1 MSRAL
6 ISIKGFGC
14 SARPMFRNRPTVVL
28 GNFSSNSKASM
39 SQSTPEPLVLY
50 ESRGEKKNV
59 GLITLNR
66 RKALNAL
73 CDNLMHQLTQTIEKA
88 EKDNQI
94 GALVLT
100 GSHKAFAAGADIK
113 EMQNKEFAENFKQNF
128 LSKWD
133 RVAQCSKPII
143 AAVNGYALGG
153 GCELAMMC
161 DIIYAGDNAKFGQ
174 PEITIGT
181 IPGAGG
187 TQRLTKAI
195 GKSRAMEMCLSGVPI
210 DAQQAASWGLV
221 SKVVPADTTVDEAVK
236 LGERIASHSQ
246 LVVAICKESVLYSFE
261 TPLSQGLKTE
271 KRFFQMTFGTK
282 DQKEGMTAFVEKRS
296 PKFVHG

>member
-1 MSRAL
+1 
-6 ISIKGFGC
+6 
-14 SARPMFRNRPTVVL
+14 MFRLTKNLL
-28 GNFSSNSKASM
+28 GVAGKSHLIAAQRLM
-39 SQSTPEPLVLY
+39 STEPIVLY
-50 ESRGEKKNV
+50 ENRGEKKNI
-59 GLITLNR
+59 GLITMNR

-73 CDNLMHQLTQTIEKA
+73 CDELMIELTQTIEKA
-88 EKDNQI
+88 EKDDQI

-113 EMQNKEFAENFKQNF
+113 EMKDKDFAENFKHNF

-133 RVAQCSKPII
+133 KVAQCSKPII

-153 GCELAMMC
+153 GCEIAMMC

-195 GKSRAMEMCLSGVPI
+195 GKSRAMEMCLSGSPI
-210 DAQQAASWGLV
+210 DAHQAAAWGLV
-221 SKVVPADTTVDEAVK
+221 SKVVPADTTVDEAIK
-236 LGERIASHSQ
+236 LAEKIASHSR
-246 LVVAICKESVLYSFE
+246 LIVAMCKESVLYSFE
-261 TPLSQGLKTE
+261 TPLSQGLRTE
-271 KRFFQMTFGTK
+271 KRIFQMTFGTK
-282 DQKEGMTAFVEKRS
+282 DQKEGMAAFSEKRA
-296 PKFVHG
+296 PKFTE

>member
-1 MSRAL
+1 
-6 ISIKGFGC
+6 
-14 SARPMFRNRPTVVL
+14 MFVVL
-28 GNFSSNSKASM
+28 ARRAAPVATRFM
-39 SQSTPEPLVLY
+39 STTTTTGSEPLVLY
-50 ESRGEKKNV
+50 ENCGAKKNV

-73 CDNLMHQLTQTIEKA
+73 SDGLIHELTKTVERA
-88 EKDNQI
+88 EQDDQI

-113 EMQNKEFAENFKQNF
+113 EMQSRHFADCFRKNF
-128 LSKWD
+128 LSSWD
-133 RVAQCSKPII
+133 RIAQCSKPII

-161 DIIYAGDNAKFGQ
+161 DIILAGDNAKFGQ

-195 GKSRAMEMCLSGVPI
+195 GKSRAMEMCLTGVQI
-210 DAQQAASWGLV
+210 DAQQAAAWGLV
-221 SKVVPADTTVDEAVK
+221 SRVVPADKTVEEAIK
-236 LGERIASHSQ
+236 LGEKIASHSK
-246 LVVAICKESVLYSFE
+246 LIVAMCKESVLYSFE

-282 DQKEGMTAFVEKRS
+282 DQKEGMTAFGEKRA
-296 PKFVHG
+296 PTFEDC